1 MGEQDFVNRVVAGFE
16 SLRDRPHFDFLA
28 TQFAAGEISFVVDH
42 RGIRIV
48 TDDDS
53 EDGPPGILG

>member
-1 MGEQDFVNRVVAGFE
+1 MGEQDFVDRIVQGFE

-28 TQFAAGEISFVVDH
+28 TQFVAGEISFVVDH

-48 TDDDS
+48 AEDDA
-53 EDGPPGILG
+53 EDDADLLD